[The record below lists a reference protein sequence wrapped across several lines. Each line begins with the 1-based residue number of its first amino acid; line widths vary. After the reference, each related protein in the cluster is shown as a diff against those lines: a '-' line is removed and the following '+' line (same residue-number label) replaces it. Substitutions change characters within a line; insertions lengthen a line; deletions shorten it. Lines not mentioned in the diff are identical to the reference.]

1 MHKMIFFQWDE
12 HYQDQL
18 SEEIVQ
24 NLFDNY
30 HLDSCQKQLEIVLKR
45 QNISTVM
52 EQCLRLCKG
61 MEQLTVAENVIHLIV
76 NEEIFEQLIFY
87 EHYICYEYDNQHQIL
102 LKKCHSILNKYQQL
116 NETKRLVT
124 V

>member
-1 MHKMIFFQWDE
+1 MIFFQWDE

-18 SEEIVQ
+18 SVEIVQ

-87 EHYICYEYDNQHQIL
+87 EHYICYEYDNPHQIL
-102 LKKCHSILNKYQQL
+102 LKKCHSILNQYQQL